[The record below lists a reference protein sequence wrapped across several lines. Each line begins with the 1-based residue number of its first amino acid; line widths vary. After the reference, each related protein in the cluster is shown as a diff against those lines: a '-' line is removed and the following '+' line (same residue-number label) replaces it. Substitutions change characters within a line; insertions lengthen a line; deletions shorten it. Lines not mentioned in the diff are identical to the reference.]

1 MATNGTQEP
10 SEPVEFPAFE
20 VPQVQTCPF
29 CRKEVTAG
37 GENLR
42 IVTIV
47 SEAGWKGHQGAP
59 QQSFG
64 CHRECLDGVLG
75 KYVPIR

>member
-10 SEPVEFPAFE
+10 SEPLEFPAFE
-20 VPQVQTCPF
+20 EPQVLTCPF
-29 CRKEVTAG
+29 CREEVTAG

-47 SEAGWKGHQGAP
+47 SEAGWKG
-59 QQSFG
+59 
-64 CHRECLDGVLG
+64 
-75 KYVPIR
+75 IRVRLNSALVVTANVSMVS